1 MKKLLLLV
9 AAATMSLGATAATP
23 KIATQAKSHDAVKE
37 LKAQGVIGS
46 NLKDYVKLNDAVASG
61 AMRAKSAVTP
71 EGDPVQYVFSD
82 YYYSAVPVMGSKSA
96 DGSKIYFDNMFVYK
110 FDNGQAWVQGNIS
123 TDGTSVTFPSDIAIA
138 ELEDEDGSIYPVYP
152 VELIT
157 DEEDYITGVKEL
169 VFKKDGEKIY
179 VEDDA
184 DAPTRILALCALDE
198 DGSFISYFD
207 YTYVMAYEPYT
218 GRTDLVELPE
228 GAQPEDYVYYSY
240 VAGLFG
246 ASLVIEQGLVYINGS
261 DVYMNLLTSGYGEAW
276 VKGTIDGNKATFPG
290 DQYVD
295 CGNFLVFQPFYTDGT
310 TYEENEE
317 NYLYTYPCD
326 LVLNYDAEKNVFT
339 VAEEEG
345 KDFYCGLFTQDGDL
359 YTYSFDLLIGKPTDA
374 AATPTDPYDL
384 EMEWDDYYEQ
394 YVLYYSL
401 DPISTEGDFLNLNN
415 LAYYIYLD
423 GEQYTLTPDVF
434 SRLTEEMDLIP
445 YTFSDGYDIGT
456 GNFWVAE
463 PLATSLG
470 VQAVY
475 TVGDVTNYSNVVS
488 VDVDGNV
495 TTEPAPQVVVGLNNV
510 TAKQI
515 TSVAIYDAEGRKID
529 AAQKGVNVVKMVA
542 ADGSVKTVK
551 MFKK

>member
-9 AAATMSLGATAATP
+9 AAATMALGATAATP

-96 DGSKIYFDNMFVYK
+96 DGSKIYFDNMFVYV
-110 FDNGQAWVQGNIS
+110 FNNGEAWVQGNIS
-123 TDGTSVTFPSDIAIA
+123 TDGTSVTFPGDIAIA
-138 ELEDEDGSIYPVYP
+138 ELEAEDGFHAVYP
-152 VELIT
+152 LELIV
-157 DEEDYITGVKEL
+157 DENDNITGVKEI

-184 DAPTRILALCALDE
+184 EAPTRILALCALNE
-198 DGSFISYFD
+198 DGSFLGYFD

-228 GAQPEDYVYYSY
+228 GAQPEDYIYQSY

-310 TYEENEE
+310 TDEEG
-317 NYLYTYPCD
+317 YLYTYPCD

-339 VAEEEG
+339 MAEEEG
-345 KDFYCGLFTQDGDL
+345 KDLYNGLFTQDGGL
-359 YTYSFDLLIGKPTDA
+359 YTYSFDLLIGKPTEA
-374 AATPTDPYDL
+374 AATPSDPYNL
-384 EMEWDDYYEQ
+384 EMEWDEDYGQ
-394 YVLYYSL
+394 YVLFYNL

-445 YTFSDGYDIGT
+445 FTFTDGWDISNGYIY
-456 GNFWVAE
+456 VAE

-470 VQAVY
+470 IQAVY
-475 TVGDVTNYSNVVS
+475 TVGEVVNYSNVVS
-488 VDVDGNV
+488 VDLEGNV
-495 TTEPAPQVVVGLNNV
+495 TTEPAPQVVPDGISNV
-510 TAKQI
+510 TAKQV
-515 TSVAIYDAEGRKID
+515 TGVEIYDVQGRKLS
-529 AAQKGVNVVKMVA
+529 APQQGVNIVKLVA
-542 ADGSVKTVK
+542 ADGSSKAVK
-551 MFKK
+551 MYKK

>member
-1 MKKLLLLV
+1 MKKFLLLV
-9 AAATMSLGATAATP
+9 AAATMALGATAATP

-96 DGSKIYFDNMFVYK
+96 DGSKIYFDNMFVYV
-110 FDNGQAWVQGNIS
+110 FNNGEAWVQGNIS
-123 TDGTSVTFPSDIAIA
+123 TDGTSVTFPGDIAIA
-138 ELEDEDGSIYPVYP
+138 ELEAEDGFHAVYP
-152 VELIT
+152 LELIV
-157 DEEDYITGVKEL
+157 DENDNITGVKEI

-184 DAPTRILALCALDE
+184 EAPTRILALCALNE
-198 DGSFISYFD
+198 DGSFLGYFD

-228 GAQPEDYVYYSY
+228 GAQPEDYIYQSY

-310 TYEENEE
+310 TDEEG
-317 NYLYTYPCD
+317 YLYTYPCD

-339 VAEEEG
+339 MAEEEG
-345 KDFYCGLFTQDGDL
+345 KDLYNGLFTQDGGL
-359 YTYSFDLLIGKPTDA
+359 YTYSFDLLIGKPTEA
-374 AATPTDPYDL
+374 AATPSDPYNL
-384 EMEWDDYYEQ
+384 EMEWDEDYGQ
-394 YVLYYSL
+394 YVLFYNL

-415 LAYYIYLD
+415 LAYYFYLD

-445 YTFSDGYDIGT
+445 FTFTDGWDISNGYIY
-456 GNFWVAE
+456 VAE

-470 VQAVY
+470 IQAVY
-475 TVGDVTNYSNVVS
+475 TVGEVVNYSNVVS
-488 VDVDGNV
+488 VDLEGNV
-495 TTEPAPQVVVGLNNV
+495 TTEPAPQVVPDGISNV
-510 TAKQI
+510 TAKQV
-515 TSVAIYDAEGRKID
+515 SGVEIYDAMGRKLS
-529 AAQKGVNVVKMVA
+529 APQQGVNIVKLVA
-542 ADGSVKTVK
+542 ADGSSKAVK
-551 MFKK
+551 MYKK

>member
-9 AAATMSLGATAATP
+9 AAATMALGATAATP

-96 DGSKIYFDNMFVYK
+96 DGSKIYFDNMFVYI
-110 FDNGQAWVQGNIS
+110 FNNGQAWVQGNIS
-123 TDGTSVTFPSDIAIA
+123 TDGTSVTFPGDIAIA
-138 ELEDEDGSIYPVYP
+138 ELTAEGVSYPVYP

-157 DEEDYITGVKEL
+157 DEEGNVTDVKDL
-169 VFKKDGEKIY
+169 VFVKDGEKIY
-179 VEDDA
+179 IEDDP
-184 DAPTRILALCALDE
+184 DAPTRTLALCALDE
-198 DGSFISYFD
+198 DGSFLGYFD

-228 GAQPEDYVYYSY
+228 GAQPEDYIYQSY

-246 ASLVIEQGLVYINGS
+246 ASLAIEQGLVYINGS

-310 TYEENEE
+310 TDEEG
-317 NYLYTYPCD
+317 YLYTYPCD

-339 VAEEEG
+339 MAEEEG
-345 KDFYCGLFTQDGDL
+345 KDLYNGLFTQDGGL

-374 AATPTDPYDL
+374 AATPTDPYNL
-384 EMEWDDYYEQ
+384 EMEWDEDYGQ
-394 YVLYYSL
+394 YALFYNL

-445 YTFSDGYDIGT
+445 FTFTDGWDIST
-456 GNFWVAE
+456 GYFYVAE

-470 VQAVY
+470 IQAVY
-475 TVGDVTNYSNVVS
+475 TVGEVVNYSNVVS
-488 VDVDGNV
+488 VDVEGNV
-495 TTEPAPQVVVGLNNV
+495 TTEPAPQVVPDGISNV
-510 TAKQI
+510 TAKQV
-515 TSVAIYDAEGRKID
+515 SGVEIYDVQGRKLS
-529 AAQKGVNVVKMVA
+529 APQQGVNIVKLVA
-542 ADGSVKTVK
+542 ADGSSKAVK
-551 MFKK
+551 MYKK

>member
-9 AAATMSLGATAATP
+9 AAASMALGATAATP

-96 DGSKIYFDNMFVYK
+96 DGSKIYFDNMFVYV
-110 FDNGQAWVQGNIS
+110 FNNGQAWVQGNIS

-138 ELEDEDGSIYPVYP
+138 ELEEEDGSIYPVYP

-157 DEEDYITGVKEL
+157 DEEGYITGVMEL

-198 DGSFISYFD
+198 DGSFISYYD

-240 VAGLFG
+240 VAGFFG
-246 ASLVIEQGLVYINGS
+246 ASLSIEQGQVYINGS

-295 CGNFLVFQPFYTDGT
+295 CGAFLVFQPFYTDGT
-310 TYEENEE
+310 TDEEGF
-317 NYLYTYPCD
+317 LYTYPCD
-326 LVLNYDAEKNVFT
+326 LVLNYDAEKNTFT
-339 VAEEEG
+339 MTTEEG
-345 KDFYCGLFTQDGDL
+345 KDLYNGLFTQDGGL

-394 YVLYYSL
+394 FVLYYSL
-401 DPISTEGDFLNLNN
+401 DPLSTEGDFLNLNN

-488 VDVDGNV
+488 VDVEGNV

-515 TSVAIYDAEGRKID
+515 TSVAIYDAEGRKLD

>member
-9 AAATMSLGATAATP
+9 AAASMALGATAATP

-96 DGSKIYFDNMFVYK
+96 DGSKIYFDNMFVYV
-110 FDNGQAWVQGNIS
+110 FNNGQAWVQGNIS

-138 ELEDEDGSIYPVYP
+138 ELEEEDGSIYPVYP

-157 DEEDYITGVKEL
+157 DEEGYITGVMEL

-198 DGSFISYFD
+198 DGSFISYYD

-240 VAGLFG
+240 VAGFFG
-246 ASLVIEQGLVYINGS
+246 ASLSIEQGQVYINGS

-295 CGNFLVFQPFYTDGT
+295 CGAFLVFQPFYTDGT
-310 TYEENEE
+310 TDEEGF
-317 NYLYTYPCD
+317 LYTYPCD
-326 LVLNYDAEKNVFT
+326 LVLNYDAEKNTFT
-339 VAEEEG
+339 MTTEEG
-345 KDFYCGLFTQDGDL
+345 KDLYNGLFTQDGGL

-394 YVLYYSL
+394 FVLYYSL
-401 DPISTEGDFLNLNN
+401 DPLSTEGDFLNLNN

-488 VDVDGNV
+488 VDVEGNV

-515 TSVAIYDAEGRKID
+515 TSVAIYDAQGRELE
-529 AAQKGVNVVKMVA
+529 AAQQGVNVVKMVA
-542 ADGSVKTVK
+542 ADGSVKTIK
-551 MFKK
+551 MYKK

>member
-9 AAATMSLGATAATP
+9 AAATMALGATAATP

-96 DGSKIYFDNMFVYK
+96 DGSKIYFDNMFVYV
-110 FDNGQAWVQGNIS
+110 FNNGEAWVQGNIS
-123 TDGTSVTFPSDIAIA
+123 TDGTSVTFPGDIAIA
-138 ELEDEDGSIYPVYP
+138 ELEAEDGFHAVYP
-152 VELIT
+152 LELIV
-157 DEEDYITGVKEL
+157 DENDNITGVKEI

-184 DAPTRILALCALDE
+184 EAPTRILALCALNE
-198 DGSFISYFD
+198 DGSFLGYFD

-228 GAQPEDYVYYSY
+228 GAQPEDYIYQSY

-310 TYEENEE
+310 TDEEG
-317 NYLYTYPCD
+317 YLYTYPCD

-339 VAEEEG
+339 MAEEEG
-345 KDFYCGLFTQDGDL
+345 KDLYNGLFTQDGGL
-359 YTYSFDLLIGKPTDA
+359 YTYSFDLLIGKPTEA
-374 AATPTDPYDL
+374 AATPSDPYNL
-384 EMEWDDYYEQ
+384 EMEWDEDYGQ
-394 YVLYYSL
+394 YVLFYHL

-415 LAYYIYLD
+415 LAYYFYLD

-445 YTFSDGYDIGT
+445 FTFTDGWDISNGYIY
-456 GNFWVAE
+456 VAE

-470 VQAVY
+470 IQAVY
-475 TVGDVTNYSNVVS
+475 TVGEVVNYSNVVS
-488 VDVDGNV
+488 VDLEGNV
-495 TTEPAPQVVVGLNNV
+495 TTEPAPQVVPDGISNV
-510 TAKQI
+510 TAKHV
-515 TSVAIYDAEGRKID
+515 TGVEIYDVQGRKLS
-529 AAQKGVNVVKMVA
+529 APQQGVNIVKLVA
-542 ADGSVKTVK
+542 ADGSSKAVK
-551 MFKK
+551 MYKK

>member
-9 AAATMSLGATAATP
+9 AAATMALGATAATP

-96 DGSKIYFDNMFVYK
+96 DGSKIYFDNMFVYV
-110 FDNGQAWVQGNIS
+110 FNNGEAWVQGNIS
-123 TDGTSVTFPSDIAIA
+123 TDGTSVTFPGDIAIA
-138 ELEDEDGSIYPVYP
+138 ELEAEDGFHAVYP
-152 VELIT
+152 LELIV
-157 DEEDYITGVKEL
+157 DENDNITGVKEI

-184 DAPTRILALCALDE
+184 EAPTRILALCALNE
-198 DGSFISYFD
+198 DGSFLGYFD

-228 GAQPEDYVYYSY
+228 GAQPEDYIYQSY

-310 TYEENEE
+310 TDEED
-317 NYLYTYPCD
+317 YLYTYPCD

-339 VAEEEG
+339 MAEEEG
-345 KDFYCGLFTQDGDL
+345 KDLYNGLFTQDGGL

-374 AATPTDPYDL
+374 AATPTDPYNL
-384 EMEWDDYYEQ
+384 EMEWDEDYGQ
-394 YVLYYSL
+394 YVLFYNL

-445 YTFSDGYDIGT
+445 FTFTDGWDISNGY
-456 GNFWVAE
+456 FYVAE

-470 VQAVY
+470 IQAVY
-475 TVGDVTNYSNVVS
+475 TVGEVVNYSNVVS
-488 VDVDGNV
+488 VDLEGNV
-495 TTEPAPQVVVGLNNV
+495 TTEPAPQVVPDGISNV
-510 TAKQI
+510 TAKHV
-515 TSVAIYDAEGRKID
+515 TGVEIYDVQGRKLS
-529 AAQKGVNVVKMVA
+529 APQQGVNIVKLVA
-542 ADGSVKTVK
+542 ADGSSKAVK
-551 MFKK
+551 MYKK

>member
-9 AAATMSLGATAATP
+9 AAATMALGATATTP

-96 DGSKIYFDNMFVYK
+96 DGSKIYFDNMFVYI
-110 FDNGQAWVQGNIS
+110 FTNGQAWVQGNIS
-123 TDGTSVTFPSDIAIA
+123 TDGTSVTFPGDIAIA
-138 ELEDEDGSIYPVYP
+138 ELTAEGVSYPVYP

-157 DEEDYITGVKEL
+157 DEEGNVTDVKDL
-169 VFKKDGEKIY
+169 DFVKDGEKIY
-179 VEDDA
+179 IEDDP
-184 DAPTRILALCALDE
+184 DAPTRTLALCALDE
-198 DGSFISYFD
+198 DGSFLGYFD

-228 GAQPEDYVYYSY
+228 GAQPEDYIYQSY

-246 ASLVIEQGLVYINGS
+246 ASLAIEQGQVYINGS

-310 TYEENEE
+310 TDEEG
-317 NYLYTYPCD
+317 YLYTYPCD

-339 VAEEEG
+339 MAEEEG
-345 KDFYCGLFTQDGDL
+345 KDLYNGLFTQDGGL

-374 AATPTDPYDL
+374 AATPTDPYNL
-384 EMEWDDYYEQ
+384 EMEWDEDYGQ
-394 YVLYYSL
+394 YVLFYNL

-445 YTFSDGYDIGT
+445 FTFTDGWDISNGY
-456 GNFWVAE
+456 FYVAE

-470 VQAVY
+470 IQAVY
-475 TVGDVTNYSNVVS
+475 TVGEVVNYSNVVS
-488 VDVDGNV
+488 VDVEGNV
-495 TTEPAPQVVVGLNNV
+495 TTEPAPQVVPDGISNV
-510 TAKQI
+510 TAKQV
-515 TSVAIYDAEGRKID
+515 SGVEIYDVQGRKLS
-529 AAQKGVNVVKMVA
+529 APQQGVNIVKLVA
-542 ADGSVKTVK
+542 ADGSSKAVK
-551 MFKK
+551 MYKK

>member
-9 AAATMSLGATAATP
+9 AAATMALGATATTP

-96 DGSKIYFDNMFVYK
+96 DGSKIYFDNMFVYI
-110 FDNGQAWVQGNIS
+110 FTNGQAWVQGNIS
-123 TDGTSVTFPSDIAIA
+123 TDGTSVTFPGDIAIA
-138 ELEDEDGSIYPVYP
+138 ELTAEGVSYPVYP

-157 DEEDYITGVKEL
+157 DEEGNVTDVKDL
-169 VFKKDGEKIY
+169 VFVKDGEKIY
-179 VEDDA
+179 IEDDP
-184 DAPTRILALCALDE
+184 DAPTRTLALCALDE
-198 DGSFISYFD
+198 DGSFLGYFD

-228 GAQPEDYVYYSY
+228 GAQPEDYIYQSY

-246 ASLVIEQGLVYINGS
+246 ASLAIEQGQVYINGS

-310 TYEENEE
+310 TDEEG
-317 NYLYTYPCD
+317 YLYTYPCD

-339 VAEEEG
+339 MAEEEG
-345 KDFYCGLFTQDGDL
+345 KDLYNGLFTQDGGL

-374 AATPTDPYDL
+374 AATPTDPYNL
-384 EMEWDDYYEQ
+384 EMEWDEDYGQ
-394 YVLYYSL
+394 YVLFYNL

-445 YTFSDGYDIGT
+445 FTFTDGWDISNGY
-456 GNFWVAE
+456 FYVAE

-470 VQAVY
+470 IQAVY
-475 TVGDVTNYSNVVS
+475 TVGEVVNYSNVVS
-488 VDVDGNV
+488 VDVEGNV
-495 TTEPAPQVVVGLNNV
+495 TTEPAPQVVPDGISNV
-510 TAKQI
+510 TAKQV
-515 TSVAIYDAEGRKID
+515 SGVEIYDVQGRKLS
-529 AAQKGVNVVKMVA
+529 APQQGVNIVKLVA
-542 ADGSVKTVK
+542 ADGSSKAVK
-551 MFKK
+551 MYKK

>member
-9 AAATMSLGATAATP
+9 AAASMALGATAATP

-37 LKAQGVIGS
+37 LKTQGVIGS

-96 DGSKIYFDNMFVYK
+96 DGSKIYFDNMFVYV
-110 FDNGQAWVQGNIS
+110 FNNGQAWVQGNIS

-138 ELEDEDGSIYPVYP
+138 ELEEEDGSIYPVYP

-157 DEEDYITGVKEL
+157 DEEGYITGVMEL

-198 DGSFISYFD
+198 DGSFISYYD

-228 GAQPEDYVYYSY
+228 GAQPEDYVYQSY
-240 VAGLFG
+240 VAGWFG
-246 ASLVIEQGLVYINGS
+246 ASLAIEQGLVYINGS

-295 CGNFLVFQPFYTDGT
+295 CGAFLVFQPFYTDGT
-310 TYEENEE
+310 TNEE

-345 KDFYCGLFTQDGDL
+345 KDFYCGLFTQDGGL
-359 YTYSFDLLIGKPTDA
+359 YTYSFDLLIGKPTEA
-374 AATPTDPYDL
+374 AATPSDPYNL
-384 EMEWDDYYEQ
+384 EMEWDEDYGQ
-394 YVLYYSL
+394 YVLFYNL

-415 LAYYIYLD
+415 LAYYFYLD

-445 YTFSDGYDIGT
+445 FTFTDGWDISNGYIY
-456 GNFWVAE
+456 VAE

-470 VQAVY
+470 IQAVY
-475 TVGDVTNYSNVVS
+475 TVGEVVNYSNVVS
-488 VDVDGNV
+488 VDVEGNV

-515 TSVAIYDAEGRKID
+515 TSVAIYDAEGRKLD

-551 MFKK
+551 MYKK

>member
-9 AAATMSLGATAATP
+9 AAATMALGATATTP

-96 DGSKIYFDNMFVYK
+96 DGSKIYFDNMFVYI
-110 FDNGQAWVQGNIS
+110 FTNGQAWVQGNIS
-123 TDGTSVTFPSDIAIA
+123 TDGTSVTFPGDIAIA
-138 ELEDEDGSIYPVYP
+138 ELTAEGVSYPVYP

-157 DEEDYITGVKEL
+157 DEEGNVTDVKDL
-169 VFKKDGEKIY
+169 VFVKDGEKIY
-179 VEDDA
+179 IEDDP
-184 DAPTRILALCALDE
+184 DAPTRTLALCALDE
-198 DGSFISYFD
+198 DGSFLGYFD

-228 GAQPEDYVYYSY
+228 GAQPEDYIYQSY

-246 ASLVIEQGLVYINGS
+246 ASLAIEQGLAYINGS

-310 TYEENEE
+310 TDEEG
-317 NYLYTYPCD
+317 YLYTYPCD

-339 VAEEEG
+339 MAEEEG
-345 KDFYCGLFTQDGDL
+345 KDLYNGLFTQDGGL

-374 AATPTDPYDL
+374 AATPTDPYNL
-384 EMEWDDYYEQ
+384 EMEWDEDYGQ
-394 YVLYYSL
+394 YVLFYNL

-445 YTFSDGYDIGT
+445 FTFTDGWDISNGY
-456 GNFWVAE
+456 FYVAE

-470 VQAVY
+470 IQAVY
-475 TVGDVTNYSNVVS
+475 TVGEVVNYSNVVS
-488 VDVDGNV
+488 VDVEGNV
-495 TTEPAPQVVVGLNNV
+495 TTEPAPQVVPDGISNV
-510 TAKQI
+510 TAKQV
-515 TSVAIYDAEGRKID
+515 SGVEIYDVQGRKLS
-529 AAQKGVNVVKMVA
+529 APQQGVNIVKLVA
-542 ADGSVKTVK
+542 ADGSSKAVK
-551 MFKK
+551 MYKK

>member
-9 AAATMSLGATAATP
+9 AAATMALGATAATP

-96 DGSKIYFDNMFVYK
+96 DGSKIYFDNMFVYV
-110 FDNGQAWVQGNIS
+110 FNNGEAWVQGNIS
-123 TDGTSVTFPSDIAIA
+123 TDGTSVTFPGDIAIA
-138 ELEDEDGSIYPVYP
+138 ELEAEDGFHAVYP
-152 VELIT
+152 LELIV
-157 DEEDYITGVKEL
+157 DENDNITGVKEI

-184 DAPTRILALCALDE
+184 EAPTRILALCALNE
-198 DGSFISYFD
+198 DGSFLGYFD

-228 GAQPEDYVYYSY
+228 GAQPEDYIYQSY

-310 TYEENEE
+310 TDEED
-317 NYLYTYPCD
+317 YLYTYPCD

-339 VAEEEG
+339 MAEEEG
-345 KDFYCGLFTQDGDL
+345 KDLYNGLFTQDGGL

-374 AATPTDPYDL
+374 AATPTDPYNL
-384 EMEWDDYYEQ
+384 EMEWDEDYGQ
-394 YVLYYSL
+394 YVLFYNL

-445 YTFSDGYDIGT
+445 FTFTDGWDISNGY
-456 GNFWVAE
+456 FYVAE

-470 VQAVY
+470 IQAVY
-475 TVGDVTNYSNVVS
+475 TVGEVVNYSNVVS
-488 VDVDGNV
+488 VDLEGNV
-495 TTEPAPQVVVGLNNV
+495 TTEPAPQVVPDGISNV
-510 TAKQI
+510 TAKQV
-515 TSVAIYDAEGRKID
+515 TGVEIYDVQGRKLS
-529 AAQKGVNVVKMVA
+529 APQQGVNIVKLVA
-542 ADGSVKTVK
+542 ADGSSKAVK
-551 MFKK
+551 MYKK

>member
-9 AAATMSLGATAATP
+9 AAATMALGATAATP

-96 DGSKIYFDNMFVYK
+96 DGSKIYFDNMFVYV
-110 FDNGQAWVQGNIS
+110 FNNGEAWVQGNIS
-123 TDGTSVTFPSDIAIA
+123 TDGTSVTFPGDIAIA
-138 ELEDEDGSIYPVYP
+138 ELEAEDGFHAVYP
-152 VELIT
+152 LELIV
-157 DEEDYITGVKEL
+157 DENDNITGVKEI

-184 DAPTRILALCALDE
+184 EAPTRILALCALNE
-198 DGSFISYFD
+198 DGSFLGYFD

-228 GAQPEDYVYYSY
+228 GAQPEDYIYQSY

-310 TYEENEE
+310 TDEED
-317 NYLYTYPCD
+317 YLYTYPCD

-339 VAEEEG
+339 MAEEEG
-345 KDFYCGLFTQDGDL
+345 KDLYNGLFTQDGGL
-359 YTYSFDLLIGKPTDA
+359 YTYSFDLLIGKPTEA
-374 AATPTDPYDL
+374 AATPSDPYNL
-384 EMEWDDYYEQ
+384 EMEWDEDYGQ
-394 YVLYYSL
+394 YVLFYNL

-445 YTFSDGYDIGT
+445 FTFTDGWDISNGY
-456 GNFWVAE
+456 FYVAE

-470 VQAVY
+470 IQAVY
-475 TVGDVTNYSNVVS
+475 TVGEVVNYSNVVS
-488 VDVDGNV
+488 VDLEGNV
-495 TTEPAPQVVVGLNNV
+495 TTEPAPQVVPDGISNV
-510 TAKQI
+510 TAKHV
-515 TSVAIYDAEGRKID
+515 TGVEIYDVQGRKLS
-529 AAQKGVNVVKMVA
+529 APQQGVNIVKLVA
-542 ADGSVKTVK
+542 ADGSSKAVK
-551 MFKK
+551 MYKK

>member
-9 AAATMSLGATAATP
+9 AAATMALGATATTP

-96 DGSKIYFDNMFVYK
+96 DGSKIYFDNMFVYI
-110 FDNGQAWVQGNIS
+110 FTNGQAWVQGNIS
-123 TDGTSVTFPSDIAIA
+123 TDGTSVTFPGDIAIA
-138 ELEDEDGSIYPVYP
+138 ELTAEGVSYPVYP

-157 DEEDYITGVKEL
+157 DEEGNVTDVKDL
-169 VFKKDGEKIY
+169 VFVKDGEKIY
-179 VEDDA
+179 IEDDP
-184 DAPTRILALCALDE
+184 DAPTRTLALCALDE
-198 DGSFISYFD
+198 DGSFLGYFD

-228 GAQPEDYVYYSY
+228 GAQPEDYIYQSY

-246 ASLVIEQGLVYINGS
+246 ASLAIEQGQVYINGS

-310 TYEENEE
+310 TDEEG
-317 NYLYTYPCD
+317 YLYTYPCD

-339 VAEEEG
+339 MAEEEG
-345 KDFYCGLFTQDGDL
+345 KDLYNGLFTQDGGL

-374 AATPTDPYDL
+374 AATPTDPYNL
-384 EMEWDDYYEQ
+384 EMEWDEDYGQ
-394 YVLYYSL
+394 YVLFYNL

-445 YTFSDGYDIGT
+445 FTFTDGWDISNGY
-456 GNFWVAE
+456 FYVAE

-470 VQAVY
+470 IQAVY
-475 TVGDVTNYSNVVS
+475 TVGEVVNYSNVVS
-488 VDVDGNV
+488 VDVEGNV
-495 TTEPAPQVVVGLNNV
+495 TTEPAPQLNPDGISNV

-515 TSVAIYDAEGRKID
+515 TSVAIYDAEGRKLD

>member
-9 AAATMSLGATAATP
+9 AAATMALGATATTP

-96 DGSKIYFDNMFVYK
+96 DGSKIYFDNMFVYI
-110 FDNGQAWVQGNIS
+110 FTNGQAWVQGNIS
-123 TDGTSVTFPSDIAIA
+123 TDGTSVTFPGDIAIA
-138 ELEDEDGSIYPVYP
+138 ELTAEGVSYPVYP

-157 DEEDYITGVKEL
+157 DEEGNVTDVKDL
-169 VFKKDGEKIY
+169 VFVKDGEKIY
-179 VEDDA
+179 IEDDP
-184 DAPTRILALCALDE
+184 DAPTRTLALCALDE
-198 DGSFISYFD
+198 DGSFLGYFD

-228 GAQPEDYVYYSY
+228 GAQPEDYIYQSY

-246 ASLVIEQGLVYINGS
+246 ASLAIEQGQVYINGS

-310 TYEENEE
+310 TDEEG
-317 NYLYTYPCD
+317 YLYTYPCD

-339 VAEEEG
+339 MAEEEG
-345 KDFYCGLFTQDGDL
+345 KDLYNGLFTQDGGL

-374 AATPTDPYDL
+374 AATPTDPYNL
-384 EMEWDDYYEQ
+384 EMEWDEDYGQ
-394 YVLYYSL
+394 YVLFYNL

-445 YTFSDGYDIGT
+445 FTFTDGWDISNGY
-456 GNFWVAE
+456 FYVAE
-463 PLATSLG
+463 PLAASLG
-470 VQAVY
+470 IQAVY
-475 TVGDVTNYSNVVS
+475 TVGEVVNYSNVVS
-488 VDVDGNV
+488 VDVEGNV
-495 TTEPAPQVVVGLNNV
+495 TTEPAPQVVPDGISNV
-510 TAKQI
+510 TAKQV
-515 TSVAIYDAEGRKID
+515 SGVEIYDVQGRKLS
-529 AAQKGVNVVKMVA
+529 APQQGVNIVKLVA
-542 ADGSVKTVK
+542 ADGSSKAVK
-551 MFKK
+551 MYKK